1 MGAVKDHQANTSLT
15 KLFLDGNKVGDAGAA
30 ALADALQATVLTC
43 GQELFQSCVSCYHR
57 CRFTKSSEELAS
69 STCSAM
75 CVAAFVILL
84 VVSRRTFIDVC
95 VARIARRLFSSVR
108 VELDCLSSQL
118 QMGRSPLA
126 LAWLQSATTSRHQ
139 DHGTEHETTARND
152 PRL

>member
-15 KLFLDGNKVGDAGAA
+15 TLTLEGNNVGDAGAA

-43 GQELFQSCVSCYHR
+43 GQELFQSCVCCHHR

-69 STCSAM
+69 STCSAV

-84 VVSRRTFIDVC
+84 VVSMRTFIDVC
-95 VARIARRLFSSVR
+95 VARIARGLFS
-108 VELDCLSSQL
+108 SSQL

-126 LAWLQSATTSRHQ
+126 LAWLQSATTSRQQ